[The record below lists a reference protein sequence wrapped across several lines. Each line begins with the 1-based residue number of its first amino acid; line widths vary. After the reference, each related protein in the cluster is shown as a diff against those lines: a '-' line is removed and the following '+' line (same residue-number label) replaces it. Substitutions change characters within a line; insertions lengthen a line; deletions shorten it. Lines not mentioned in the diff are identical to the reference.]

1 MSAPFPNLYTHRKV
15 AESAAKT
22 CDVCYKPSTS
32 VLITPDKKD
41 TYFCTPK
48 IDEAALKAK
57 REKEIAEETEK
68 LKKEYEERQR
78 KKKEKESKD
87 KDKKD
92 DKGKDK
98 EKDKDTDKKDSKD
111 EEKVADQSAQNSKDE
126 GSGIPNEEPRVFELK
141 RFELWLASVSCI
153 YRANHVSAF
162 YQQRL
167 QRKRQVEA
175 AKRDRERVSQPGY
188 FPSVPS
194 APPAK

>member
-32 VLITPDKKD
+32 VLITPDK
-41 TYFCTPK
+41 K

-92 DKGKDK
+92 DK

-111 EEKVADQSAQNSKDE
+111 EEKAADQSAQKSKDE
-126 GSGIPNEEPRVFELK
+126 GSGTSNEEPRVFELK